1 MTTGKGLAVHTG
13 RKPSQ
18 KGRITMYYIVRVY
31 DNATYDREFWDLDAA
46 AAFMASLAC
55 HCELY
60 AWLAGVEKYM
70 GDNGR

>member
-1 MTTGKGLAVHTG
+1 
-13 RKPSQ
+13 
-18 KGRITMYYIVRVY
+18 MYYIVRVY
-31 DNATYDREFWDLDAA
+31 GNGTYDREFWDLDAA